1 MIQSFVESI
10 FFQRLSEIIL
20 PLTSW
25 LVITLP
31 IWLSPFH
38 PAVVGYFIIAFDL
51 YFFYKSIKTTY
62 KAVISYKKIEVYKK
76 INFAKKIENFFKK
89 NKKNPIEHFVIIPN
103 YKEPIYK
110 LQSTIEAITKN
121 DYPDKINLVL
131 AFENR
136 EEEAKDKEIIIIK
149 KYKKYFKNI
158 FATYHQLLP
167 NEVEGKASN
176 QAYAA
181 KFIEDFLIEKKIN
194 YKNVLI
200 TICDA
205 DSILPKNYFSYL
217 TYQYLRDKNRIFHFY
232 WAPVLLYNNFWQLP
246 IFVRIQATLSSI
258 LRLAFLEEK
267 ENLIQI
273 STYSTSFWLLKQ
285 VNFWDVDI
293 IPEDWHIYLQAFFR
307 FGQKVKTIPLYTII
321 NGDAVYSGGL
331 IKTLINRYQQEKRW
345 AWGASDI
352 TYALKN
358 LFITPTIPFFI
369 KIKKILFL
377 FETHFFWSTSFFVLT
392 ISASIPPLINP
403 IFKRT
408 VMGFLLPKISALIL
422 TVSSAMLVF
431 YIILDIGIRK
441 KLKQKINITSLPL
454 LIIQWYLLPVISFF
468 LSSTPALEAQTRL
481 MLRKPIKYKVT
492 EKV

>member
-1 MIQSFVESI
+1 
-10 FFQRLSEIIL
+10 
-20 PLTSW
+20 
-25 LVITLP
+25 
-31 IWLSPFH
+31 
-38 PAVVGYFIIAFDL
+38 
-51 YFFYKSIKTTY
+51 
-62 KAVISYKKIEVYKK
+62 
-76 INFAKKIENFFKK
+76 
-89 NKKNPIEHFVIIPN
+89 
-103 YKEPIYK
+103 
-110 LQSTIEAITKN
+110 
-121 DYPDKINLVL
+121 
-131 AFENR
+131 
-136 EEEAKDKEIIIIK
+136 
-149 KYKKYFKNI
+149 
-158 FATYHQLLP
+158 
-167 NEVEGKASN
+167 
-176 QAYAA
+176 
-181 KFIEDFLIEKKIN
+181 
-194 YKNVLI
+194 
-200 TICDA
+200 
-205 DSILPKNYFSYL
+205 
-217 TYQYLRDKNRIFHFY
+217 
-232 WAPVLLYNNFWQLP
+232 
-246 IFVRIQATLSSI
+246 

-307 FGQKVKTIPLYTII
+307 FGQKVKTIPLYTIV

-352 TYALKN
+352 TYSLKN

-422 TVSSAMLVF
+422 TLSSAMLVF

-492 EKV
+492 KKV

>member
-1 MIQSFVESI
+1 MTQSFVDSI
-10 FFQRLSEIIL
+10 FFQRLSEILL

-38 PAVVGYFIIAFDL
+38 PAVVGYFIIAFIL

-62 KAVISYKKIEVYKK
+62 KAVISYKKIEIYKK
-76 INFAKKIENFFKK
+76 INFTKKIQNFFKN

-110 LQSTIEAITKN
+110 LQSTIEAIIKN

-136 EEEAKDKEIIIIK
+136 EEEAKDKERILIK
-149 KYKKYFKNI
+149 RYHQHFKNI
-158 FATYHQLLP
+158 FTTYHQLLP

-176 QAYAA
+176 QTYAA
-181 KFIEDFLIEKKIN
+181 KFIEHFLLEKKID
-194 YKNVLI
+194 YKNVLV

-217 TYQYLRDKNRIFHFY
+217 TYQYLKDKNRLFHFY

-273 STYSTSFWLLKQ
+273 STYATSFWLLKQ

-307 FGQKVKTIPLYTII
+307 FGQKVKTLPLYTIV

-358 LFITPTIPFFI
+358 LFITPKIPFFL
-369 KIKKILFL
+369 KLKKILFI

-403 IFKRT
+403 LFKKT
-408 VMGFLLPKISALIL
+408 VMGFFLPKISAFIL
-422 TVSSAMLVF
+422 TLSSAMLVF

-468 LSSTPALEAQTRL
+468 FSSTPALEAQTRL